1 MDGAGPHQCK
11 KLRTMIDEEFNRR
24 GWIFRF
30 QPIQNPEIN
39 VKDSCVFPR
48 LSRLV
53 TKKQGRSNRSYILK
67 KEDLWKTVMN
77 CWEEMPNEVLAQA
90 YSLHHQIVNAIIV
103 NNGKND
109 FLYEKGGLHFGCRK
123 QFIVDEDG
131 GGVHYIPVDNDLDEP
146 DTIRVEND
154 GKLKYQ
160 RPNISTYLAGTYLN
174 EQPRN
179 WLISGMELGSMS
191 EEAEVSW
198 EEVWDKLY

>member
-1 MDGAGPHQCK
+1 MK
-11 KLRTMIDEEFNRR
+11 
-24 GWIFRF
+24 
-30 QPIQNPEIN
+30 
-39 VKDSCVFPR
+39 
-48 LSRLV
+48 
-53 TKKQGRSNRSYILK
+53 Y
-67 KEDLWKTVMN
+67 
-77 CWEEMPNEVLAQA
+77 WEEMPNEVLARA
-90 YSLHHQIVNAIIV
+90 YALHHQIVNAMIV
-103 NNGKND
+103 SNGKND